1 MQMHGHIITGLKLVS
16 LVIRIKDDDSTK
28 DGQKDINY
36 YDRAGRQIMEEIKTF
51 AVNIMTI
58 SRTINTNV
66 ITLSANWPRDNLR
79 PMVNRILRLR
89 DVDGAFTFPN
99 YIEELKDAREMHDF
113 FKVVAFSY
121 TLLEPYGKQI
131 LIRYYE
137 EKNHDRNHDRII
149 DEPLI

>member
-1 MQMHGHIITGLKLVS
+1 LVS

-121 TLLEPYGKQI
+121 TLLEP
-131 LIRYYE
+131 
-137 EKNHDRNHDRII
+137 
-149 DEPLI
+149 

>member
-1 MQMHGHIITGLKLVS
+1 MEGDKCSRPFCNNVATETCAGCEGKRPCSYHMQMHGHIITGLKLVS

-79 PMVNRILRLR
+79 PMVNRILSLG

-99 YIEELKDAREMHDF
+99 
-113 FKVVAFSY
+113 
-121 TLLEPYGKQI
+121 
-131 LIRYYE
+131 
-137 EKNHDRNHDRII
+137 
-149 DEPLI
+149 

>member
-36 YDRAGRQIMEEIKTF
+36 YDRAGRQVTEEIKTF